1 MTPRRTKHRSPERE
15 AEQEHGR
22 SGESPAVS
30 ATTVSP
36 DEQGRSTNTSLTG
49 QTPTP
54 SNEGHADIPEEQ
66 RRTQTWR
73 RGRRVREDAVSALEG
88 ASRHRQ
94 FGPSWSSSQLIGRLC
109 VSQDSQHTLTH
120 ASAQKDALVNQPISC
135 WEHGTHA
142 GLVLQSEDILETRN
156 LERPSS
162 FPGFSTGQT

>member
-1 MTPRRTKHRSPERE
+1 MPIKSQFLDDKFQHVFLLLNPPKKPRRTKPRRPERE

-22 SGESPAVS
+22 SGQSPAVS

-73 RGRRVREDAVSALEG
+73 RGRRVREDVVSALEG
-88 ASRHRQ
+88 ASILV
-94 FGPSWSSSQLIGRLC
+94 QLTADWTVVC
-109 VSQDSQHTLTH
+109 
-120 ASAQKDALVNQPISC
+120 
-135 WEHGTHA
+135 
-142 GLVLQSEDILETRN
+142 
-156 LERPSS
+156 
-162 FPGFSTGQT
+162 FTGQPTHTHTHVRSERRPRQSTNQLLGTRKPRRLRAAV